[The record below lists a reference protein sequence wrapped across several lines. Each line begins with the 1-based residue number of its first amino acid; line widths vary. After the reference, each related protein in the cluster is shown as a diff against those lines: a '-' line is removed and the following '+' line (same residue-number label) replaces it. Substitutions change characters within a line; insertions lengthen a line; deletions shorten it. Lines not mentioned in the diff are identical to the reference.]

1 MEIFDTVTN
10 LTGCEDIVLLNYY
23 KTMVCDDIKN
33 YLNRDFDDEF
43 IEEKFEIAVIRL
55 MVKKIKQGAAGRQI
69 KSYKQGERSVTYE
82 DSIDDDIKTILPKPY
97 LKLK

>member
-23 KTMVCDDIKN
+23 KTMACDDIKN

-43 IEEKFEIAVIRL
+43 IEAKFEIAVIRL

-69 KSYKQGERSVTYE
+69 KSYTQGERSVTYE

>member
-1 MEIFDTVTN
+1 MKIFDTVTK
-10 LTGCEDIVLLNYY
+10 LTGCEDRVLLNYY
-23 KTMVCDDIKN
+23 QTMVCDDIKN

>member
-1 MEIFDTVTN
+1 
-10 LTGCEDIVLLNYY
+10 
-23 KTMVCDDIKN
+23 
-33 YLNRDFDDEF
+33 
-43 IEEKFEIAVIRL
+43 

-69 KSYKQGERSVTYE
+69 KSYTQGERSVTYE

>member
-1 MEIFDTVTN
+1 MKIFDTVTK
-10 LTGCEDIVLLNYY
+10 LTGCKDKALLNYY
-23 KTMVCDDIKN
+23 QAIVFDDIKN

-69 KSYKQGERSVTYE
+69 KSYTQGERSVTYE

>member
-1 MEIFDTVTN
+1 MEIFDTVMK

-69 KSYKQGERSVTYE
+69 QSYTPGERSVTYE